1 LQLRLLGGNLTN
13 TGIIDLDGGSISGT
27 ATLVNAPGGTVEG
40 GSSVQ
45 APMTNDGGLIH
56 ANAGTTLLIT
66 NLSGGNING
75 GELRIE
81 NGSGINV
88 ASAFAS
94 SGTIVLLGADA
105 QLSGGALNN
114 TGTLRGSGRVTGS
127 VQNSGTV
134 LAENGRLTLSGSG
147 HTNSAAGI
155 IEANSAAEVFYSQ
168 GLATNNGQIA
178 LVDGTFDNNNR
189 PLDNNGSVAGDGVI
203 RTGGL
208 TNDGSIGVG
217 GGDLDLVGPVTN
229 NSTVSIQSGS
239 TARFF
244 GPVDGPG
251 NYPGTGTAMFLNS
264 FSPGASPAEVNFG
277 GNLILTG
284 TATLIMEL
292 AGTAPGAQYDR
303 LVVAGSASLAGTL
316 DVDLLDG
323 FAPAAGNSF
332 EIISAAGGVL
342 GTFNNEL
349 LPALAPNLEW
359 NVLYGS
365 NTVTLQVSAPGL
377 PGDYN
382 DDGSVDAADYV
393 VWRKNEGT
401 TNALPNDPIGG
412 TIGPAQFN
420 QWRANFGAMAGS
432 GSVAPDSVSG
442 TVPEPN
448 CLPML
453 LAGGMLLGVAAW
465 SRRDRSQ
472 VVRCS
477 RFDRSI

>member
-1 LQLRLLGGNLTN
+1 
-13 TGIIDLDGGSISGT
+13 
-27 ATLVNAPGGTVEG
+27 
-40 GSSVQ
+40 
-45 APMTNDGGLIH
+45 
-56 ANAGTTLLIT
+56 
-66 NLSGGNING
+66 
-75 GELRIE
+75 
-81 NGSGINV
+81 
-88 ASAFAS
+88 
-94 SGTIVLLGADA
+94 
-105 QLSGGALNN
+105 
-114 TGTLRGSGRVTGS
+114 
-127 VQNSGTV
+127 
-134 LAENGRLTLSGSG
+134 
-147 HTNSAAGI
+147 
-155 IEANSAAEVFYSQ
+155 
-168 GLATNNGQIA
+168 
-178 LVDGTFDNNNR
+178 
-189 PLDNNGSVAGDGVI
+189 
-203 RTGGL
+203 
-208 TNDGSIGVG
+208 
-217 GGDLDLVGPVTN
+217 
-229 NSTVSIQSGS
+229 
-239 TARFF
+239 
-244 GPVDGPG
+244 
-251 NYPGTGTAMFLNS
+251 
-264 FSPGASPAEVNFG
+264 
-277 GNLILTG
+277 
-284 TATLIMEL
+284 MEL